1 MHSLIRSIALLALLI
16 GAAPAAAADEYF
28 MGHSVY
34 GYSGYSPGG
43 GLYINAFPINAE
55 VRVDGAVIGVAND
68 LEASVV
74 DTRAGV
80 HRLSFT
86 APGYEPVS
94 VLVQVVRD
102 WTTRVRLNMIPVR

>member
-1 MHSLIRSIALLALLI
+1 MPSLIRSIALLALLI
-16 GAAPAAAADEYF
+16 GAAPAAAADTAF

-43 GLYINAFPINAE
+43 ALYVNAFPINAE
-55 VRVDGAVIGVAND
+55 VRLDGALIGVAND
-68 LEASVV
+68 LQASVV
-74 DTRAGV
+74 DTRAGT

-86 APGYEPVS
+86 APGYEPVT

-102 WTTRVRLNMIPVR
+102 WTTRVRLTMIPAR

>member
-1 MHSLIRSIALLALLI
+1 VRFLIRSIALLALLI

-55 VRVDGAVIGVAND
+55 VRLDGALIGVAND

-74 DTRAGV
+74 DTRAGM
-80 HRLSFT
+80 HQLSFT
-86 APGYEPVS
+86 APGYEPVA

-102 WTTRVRLNMIPVR
+102 WTTRVRLNMIPAR